1 MRYGLEI
8 FLKFI
13 LMKKQLST
21 LSFLLIIVFTLS
33 SCGAIVKSKAK
44 KYATVEK
51 GAIPADFG
59 ENNTVVL
66 FVTSGK
72 RSYDTYLK
80 SNIKKAYHGK
90 YELVSKSE
98 LRADRYSNTAKYRYI
113 FDYKSVSYAYHSD
126 NAVIYGQSA
135 NTGMNNATGQVRRFL
150 ITDRTDDKEYVMSM
164 TSGFWSK
171 IQRMYLRN
179 METVRIKNTTGK
191 IAK

>member
-1 MRYGLEI
+1 MINKSL
-8 FLKFI
+8 FPLTLVFI
-13 LMKKQLST
+13 LVLS
-21 LSFLLIIVFTLS
+21 LS

-59 ENNTVVL
+59 KNNTVVL

-72 RSYDTYLK
+72 KSYDKYLK
-80 SNIKKAYHGK
+80 SNIKKAYQGK

-98 LRADRYSNTAKYRYI
+98 LTADKYSDTDKYRYV

-126 NAVIYGQSA
+126 NSVIYGQSA
-135 NTGMNNATGQVRRFL
+135 HTGMNNATGQVRRFL

-171 IQRMYLRN
+171 LQRMYLKN
-179 METVRIKNTTGK
+179 MEEVRVQNSGGSMLSK
-191 IAK
+191 